1 MNTDSPVVKVSMR
14 GLENHHPK
22 QQDLR
27 EQTGC
32 SVVAAERGAT
42 LQVEFGAA
50 FTIQP
55 GDAVYI
61 CGSGEAV
68 QRFYQQYPRT

>member
-1 MNTDSPVVKVSMR
+1 
-14 GLENHHPK
+14 
-22 QQDLR
+22 
-27 EQTGC
+27 
-32 SVVAAERGAT
+32 VVAAERGAT

-68 QRFYQQYPRT
+68 QWFYQQYPRT